1 MTDATSAGGYA
12 GKLAEARRFDLFVRT
27 HRRPLIAY
35 YRRRGAAPG
44 DIEDLVQDVFLRL
57 LRKLQDGE
65 EIAQSYVFA
74 AASSVWIDHHRHAAV
89 RTGTG
94 QHGPLAEDLR
104 CSAPEPD
111 RIVEGRDDLRV
122 IRKRILEL
130 PPKWRRAFLF
140 HRFDDMS
147 HTEIARK
154 MDVSVS
160 SVEKYIINAL
170 ARLKAGDAGPSE

>member
-1 MTDATSAGGYA
+1 MTPPPTTRSYA
-12 GKLAEARRFDLFVRT
+12 DTLAEARRFDLFVRT
-27 HRRPLIAY
+27 HRRPLVAY
-35 YRRRGAAPG
+35 YRRRGAVPG
-44 DIEDLVQDVFLRL
+44 DIDDLVQDVFMRL

-89 RTGTG
+89 RAGTS

-104 CSAPEPD
+104 SCEPQPD

-122 IRKRILEL
+122 IRMRILEL
-130 PPKWRRAFLF
+130 PAKWRRAFLF

-147 HTEIARK
+147 HTEIAQR
-154 MDVSVS
+154 MNVSVS
-160 SVEKYIINAL
+160 SVEKYIMNAL
-170 ARLKAGDAGPSE
+170 ASLRANDAGTPE